1 MTEVPKIESTPALE
15 DWFAVDFKVTMDRP
29 GITSPDSGGV
39 GVFVSTESREIFSS
53 RLIFSTRGS
62 EPSASAWAAVKEAL
76 KPVRTLVKR

>member
-15 DWFAVDFKVTMDRP
+15 DWFAVDFKVTMYRP
-29 GITSPDSGGV
+29 GITSPASGGV
-39 GVFVSTESREIFSS
+39 GVIVSTASREIFSS

>member
-1 MTEVPKIESTPALE
+1 MTEVPKIESTPALA
-15 DWFAVDFKVTMDRP
+15 DWFAVDFNVTMYRP
-29 GITSPDSGGV
+29 GITSPAAAGISVDV
-39 GVFVSTESREIFSS
+39 ANESREIFSS